1 MILATADGNGTSYF
15 LDDVN
20 KNVKQKIDLNGIQ
33 EATYSYS
40 PFGGVI
46 GTDKAHIGFSSEFY
60 DTENNMNYYNF
71 RYISNRIA
79 RWNKR
84 DPVGVAGGNNEY
96 SFLNNQMNNNDFLG
110 LDKDRND
117 KVRRHREISEQLLIQ
132 KLINDF
138 EQWYLNA
145 YNEIYDDN
153 GNIKDDSWILKLTP
167 CPYKIDVKHQ
177 TVKMITSAGV
187 IYLYETYLGYDRN
200 EWNEGVFF
208 PFTRDTYHPGGVYEL
223 RSRNPIDGHGNQ
235 CVYDSC
241 GNILFSKP
249 GAGSAD
255 YSVPELPW
263 PTKHRENDVIPYN
276 IIIYLKKK
284 GIKVDAMIEK
294 YYNVRPSIYYG
305 EDGKRRINSVIF

>member
-1 MILATADGNGTSYF
+1 MEYQAKGNWKILEKWNRQNKCHH
-15 LDDVN
+15 DD
-20 KNVKQKIDLNGIQ
+20 
-33 EATYSYS
+33 
-40 PFGGVI
+40 
-46 GTDKAHIGFSSEFY
+46 
-60 DTENNMNYYNF
+60 
-71 RYISNRIA
+71 ISNLYFAPYEQNI
-79 RWNKR
+79 NC
-84 DPVGVAGGNNEY
+84 
-96 SFLNNQMNNNDFLG
+96 
-110 LDKDRND
+110 KDHVIKTRRN
-117 KVRRHREISEQLLIQ
+117 RQHREISEQLLIQ